1 MRTARTTAAALTI
14 VAAGLLALVGVQP
27 ASAHSA
33 LTSSTPA
40 DGAVVTE
47 PLESVDLTF
56 SEAPLAGLDAGLRI
70 QVTDASGAD
79 VARGDVTVSGT
90 TMRRAVDL
98 DQGSYSVLW
107 RYVSPDGHPIEGTLA
122 FEYRAA
128 APVSTPSASVTPTP
142 TPTAST
148 APTSSATATAT
159 GASDGAPSSS
169 PGIAPGVWIGLGAGA
184 VLVAGAV
191 VVLLLRRGRS
201 AERAQRQPT
210 S

>member
-1 MRTARTTAAALTI
+1 MRTARTTAAALAI
-14 VAAGLLALVGVQP
+14 VAAGLLTLVGVQP

-70 QVTDASGAD
+70 QVTDASGTD
-79 VARGDVTVSGT
+79 VAKGDVTVSGT

-98 DQGSYSVLW
+98 DQGSYTVLW

-128 APVSTPSASVTPTP
+128 APASTPSASATPTP
-142 TPTAST
+142 SP
-148 APTSSATATAT
+148 APTPSATATAT

-201 AERAQRQPT
+201 A
-210 S
+210 

>member
-1 MRTARTTAAALTI
+1 MRTARTTAAALAI
-14 VAAGLLALVGVQP
+14 VAAGLLTLVGVQP

-40 DGAVVTE
+40 AGAVVTE

-70 QVTDASGAD
+70 QVTYASGAD
-79 VARGDVTVSGT
+79 VATGDVRVSGT

-98 DQGSYSVLW
+98 DQGSYTVLW

-128 APVSTPSASVTPTP
+128 APTSTPSASVTPTP
-142 TPTAST
+142 ST
-148 APTSSATATAT
+148 APTPSATATAT

-201 AERAQRQPT
+201 A
-210 S
+210 

>member
-1 MRTARTTAAALTI
+1 MRTARTTAAALAI
-14 VAAGLLALVGVQP
+14 VATGLLTFVGVQP

-47 PLESVDLTF
+47 PLDRVDLTF

-70 QVTDASGAD
+70 EVTDADGTD
-79 VARGDVTVSGT
+79 VASGDVTVSGT
-90 TMRRAVDL
+90 TMRRTVDL
-98 DQGSYSVLW
+98 ERGAYTVRW
-107 RYVSPDGHPIEGTLA
+107 RYVSPDGHPIEGSLG

-128 APVSTPSASVTPTP
+128 ASTP
-142 TPTAST
+142 TPTAT
-148 APTSSATATAT
+148 APTATPTASAPPTPSATATAT

-169 PGIAPGVWIGLGAGA
+169 PGIEPGVWIGLGAGT

-191 VVLLLRRGRS
+191 VVLLLRRSRS
-201 AERAQRQPT
+201 A
-210 S
+210 

>member
-1 MRTARTTAAALTI
+1 MRTARTTAAALAI
-14 VAAGLLALVGVQP
+14 VAAGLLTLVGVQP

-33 LTSSTPA
+33 LTSTTPA

-79 VARGDVTVSGT
+79 VATGDVTVSGT

-98 DQGSYSVLW
+98 DQGRYTVLW

-128 APVSTPSASVTPTP
+128 APVSTPSASVTPTR
-142 TPTAST
+142 TAST

-201 AERAQRQPT
+201 A
-210 S
+210 

>member
-14 VAAGLLALVGVQP
+14 VAAGLLTLVGVQP

-47 PLESVDLTF
+47 PLDTVDLTF

-70 QVTDASGAD
+70 QVTDASGTN
-79 VARGDVTVSGT
+79 VATGDVTVSGE
-90 TMRRAVDL
+90 TMSRAVDL
-98 DQGSYSVLW
+98 DRGNYTVLW

-128 APVSTPSASVTPTP
+128 AAVPAPSATATP
-142 TPTAST
+142 TPTASA

-169 PGIAPGVWIGLGAGA
+169 PGIAPGVWIALGAGT
-184 VLVAGAV
+184 VLVAGVV

-201 AERAQRQPT
+201 A
-210 S
+210 

>member
-70 QVTDASGAD
+70 QVTDASGTD
-79 VARGDVTVSGT
+79 VATGDVTVSGT

-128 APVSTPSASVTPTP
+128 APVSTPSTSVTP

-201 AERAQRQPT
+201 A
-210 S
+210 

>member
-1 MRTARTTAAALTI
+1 MRTARTTAAALAI
-14 VAAGLLALVGVQP
+14 VAAGLLTLVGVQP

-98 DQGSYSVLW
+98 DQGRYTVLW

-128 APVSTPSASVTPTP
+128 APVSTPSTSATR

-201 AERAQRQPT
+201 A
-210 S
+210 

>member
-1 MRTARTTAAALTI
+1 MRTARTTAAALAI
-14 VAAGLLALVGVQP
+14 VAAGLLTLVGVQP

-70 QVTDASGAD
+70 QVTDASGTD
-79 VARGDVTVSGT
+79 VATGDVTVSGT

-128 APVSTPSASVTPTP
+128 APVSTPSTSVAP

-148 APTSSATATAT
+148 APTSSATATATATAT

-201 AERAQRQPT
+201 A
-210 S
+210 

>member
-1 MRTARTTAAALTI
+1 MRTARTTAAALAI
-14 VAAGLLALVGVQP
+14 VAAGLLTLVGVQP

-47 PLESVDLTF
+47 PLGSVDLTF

-70 QVTDASGAD
+70 QVTDASD
-79 VARGDVTVSGT
+79 TEVATGDVTVSGT

-98 DQGSYSVLW
+98 DQGRYTVLW

-142 TPTAST
+142 TAST
-148 APTSSATATAT
+148 APTLSATATAT
-159 GASDGAPSSS
+159 GASDGAPPSS

-201 AERAQRQPT
+201 TERGRRQPT

>member
-1 MRTARTTAAALTI
+1 MRTARTTAAALAI
-14 VAAGLLALVGVQP
+14 VAAGLLTLVGVQP

-79 VARGDVTVSGT
+79 VATGDVRVSGT
-90 TMRRAVDL
+90 TMRRAVEL
-98 DQGSYSVLW
+98 DQGSYTVLW

-128 APVSTPSASVTPTP
+128 APTSTPSASVTPTP
-142 TPTAST
+142 ST
-148 APTSSATATAT
+148 APTPSATATAT

-201 AERAQRQPT
+201 A
-210 S
+210 

>member
-1 MRTARTTAAALTI
+1 MRTARTTAAALAI
-14 VAAGLLALVGVQP
+14 VAAGLLTLVGVQP

-70 QVTDASGAD
+70 QVTDAAGMD
-79 VARGDVTVSGT
+79 VATGDVTVSGT

-98 DQGSYSVLW
+98 DRGNYTVLW

-122 FEYRAA
+122 FDYRAA
-128 APVSTPSASVTPTP
+128 AAVPTPSATGAP

-148 APTSSATATAT
+148 APTPSATATAT

-169 PGIAPGVWIGLGAGA
+169 PGIAPGVWVALGAGT

-201 AERAQRQPT
+201 AER
-210 S
+210 SS

>member
-1 MRTARTTAAALTI
+1 MRTARTTAAALAI
-14 VAAGLLALVGVQP
+14 VAAGLLTLVSVQP

-47 PLESVDLTF
+47 PLQTVDLTF

-70 QVTDASGAD
+70 QVTDAAGMD
-79 VARGDVTVSGT
+79 VATGDVTVSGT

-98 DQGSYSVLW
+98 DRGNYTVLW

-122 FEYRAA
+122 FDYRAA
-128 APVSTPSASVTPTP
+128 AAVPTPSATGAP

-148 APTSSATATAT
+148 APTPSATATAT

-169 PGIAPGVWIGLGAGA
+169 PGIAPGVWIALGAGT

-201 AERAQRQPT
+201 AER
-210 S
+210 SS

>member
-70 QVTDASGAD
+70 QVTDASGTD
-79 VARGDVTVSGT
+79 VATGDVTVSGT

-98 DQGSYSVLW
+98 DRGNYTVLW

-128 APVSTPSASVTPTP
+128 APVSTPSASVTP

-201 AERAQRQPT
+201 A
-210 S
+210 

>member
-1 MRTARTTAAALTI
+1 MRTARTTAAALAI
-14 VAAGLLALVGVQP
+14 VAAGLLTLVGVQP

-47 PLESVDLTF
+47 PLQTVDLTF

-70 QVTDASGAD
+70 QVTDAAGTD
-79 VARGDVTVSGT
+79 VATGDVTVSGT

-98 DQGSYSVLW
+98 DRGNYTVLW

-122 FEYRAA
+122 FDYRAA
-128 APVSTPSASVTPTP
+128 AAVPTPSATGAP

-148 APTSSATATAT
+148 APTPSATATAT
-159 GASDGAPSSS
+159 GASEGAPSSS
-169 PGIAPGVWIGLGAGA
+169 PGIAPGVWVALGAGT

-201 AERAQRQPT
+201 AER
-210 S
+210 SS

>member
-1 MRTARTTAAALTI
+1 M
-14 VAAGLLALVGVQP
+14 
-27 ASAHSA
+27 
-33 LTSSTPA
+33 
-40 DGAVVTE
+40 
-47 PLESVDLTF
+47 
-56 SEAPLAGLDAGLRI
+56 
-70 QVTDASGAD
+70 TDASGAD
-79 VARGDVTVSGT
+79 VAKGDVTVSGT

-98 DQGSYSVLW
+98 DQGSYTVLW

-128 APVSTPSASVTPTP
+128 APTSTPSASVTPTP
-142 TPTAST
+142 ST
-148 APTSSATATAT
+148 APTPSATATAT

-201 AERAQRQPT
+201 A
-210 S
+210 

>member
-1 MRTARTTAAALTI
+1 MRTARTTAAALAI
-14 VAAGLLALVGVQP
+14 VAAGLLTLVGFQP

-40 DGAVVTE
+40 DGVVVTE

-70 QVTDASGAD
+70 QVTDASGTD
-79 VARGDVTVSGT
+79 VATGDVTVSGT

-98 DQGSYSVLW
+98 HRGSYTVLW

-128 APVSTPSASVTPTP
+128 APASTPSASATPTP
-142 TPTAST
+142 TVST
-148 APTSSATATAT
+148 APTPSATATAT

-169 PGIAPGVWIGLGAGA
+169 PGIAPGVWIALGTGT
-184 VLVAGAV
+184 VLVVAAV
-191 VVLLLRRGRS
+191 IVLLLRRGRS
-201 AERAQRQPT
+201 A
-210 S
+210 

>member
-1 MRTARTTAAALTI
+1 MRTARTTAAALAI
-14 VAAGLLALVGVQP
+14 VAAGLLTLVGVQP

-70 QVTDASGAD
+70 QVTDASGTD
-79 VARGDVTVSGT
+79 VATGDVTVSGT

-98 DQGSYSVLW
+98 DRGRYTVLW

-128 APVSTPSASVTPTP
+128 APVSTPSTSATPTP
-142 TPTAST
+142 AAST
-148 APTSSATATAT
+148 APTPSATATAT

-201 AERAQRQPT
+201 A
-210 S
+210 

>member
-1 MRTARTTAAALTI
+1 MRTARTTAAALAI
-14 VAAGLLALVGVQP
+14 VAAGLLTLVGVQP

-98 DQGSYSVLW
+98 DRGSYTVLW

-128 APVSTPSASVTPTP
+128 APVSTPSASVTP

-169 PGIAPGVWIGLGAGA
+169 PGIAPGVWIGLAAGA

-201 AERAQRQPT
+201 A
-210 S
+210 

>member
-1 MRTARTTAAALTI
+1 MRTARNTAAALAI
-14 VAAGLLALVGVQP
+14 VAAGLLTLVGVQP

-79 VARGDVTVSGT
+79 VATGDVRVSGT

-98 DQGSYSVLW
+98 DQGSYTVLW

-128 APVSTPSASVTPTP
+128 APASTPSASATPTP
-142 TPTAST
+142 SP
-148 APTSSATATAT
+148 APTPSATATAT

-201 AERAQRQPT
+201 A
-210 S
+210 

>member
-1 MRTARTTAAALTI
+1 MRTARTAAAALAI
-14 VAAGLLALVGVQP
+14 VAAGLLTLVGVQP

-40 DGAVVTE
+40 DGAVVTG

-79 VARGDVTVSGT
+79 VATGDVTVSGT

-98 DQGSYSVLW
+98 DRGSYTVLW
-107 RYVSPDGHPIEGTLA
+107 RYVSPDGHPIEGRLA

-128 APVSTPSASVTPTP
+128 APVSTPSASATP
-142 TPTAST
+142 TPTAASG
-148 APTSSATATAT
+148 APTPSATATAT
-159 GASDGAPSSS
+159 GASDGAPSTP

-201 AERAQRQPT
+201 A
-210 S
+210 

>member
-1 MRTARTTAAALTI
+1 MRTARTTAAALAI
-14 VAAGLLALVGVQP
+14 VAAGLLTLVGVQP

-47 PLESVDLTF
+47 PLQTVDLTF

-70 QVTDASGAD
+70 QVTDAAGTD
-79 VARGDVTVSGT
+79 VATGDVSVSGT

-98 DQGSYSVLW
+98 DRGNYTVLW

-122 FEYRAA
+122 FDYRAA
-128 APVSTPSASVTPTP
+128 AAVPTPSATGAP

-148 APTSSATATAT
+148 APTPSATATAT

-169 PGIAPGVWIGLGAGA
+169 PGIAPGVWVALGAGT

-201 AERAQRQPT
+201 AER
-210 S
+210 SS

>member
-1 MRTARTTAAALTI
+1 MRTARTTAAALAI
-14 VAAGLLALVGVQP
+14 VAAGLLTLVGVQP

-47 PLESVDLTF
+47 PLQTVDLTF

-70 QVTDASGAD
+70 QVTDAAGMD
-79 VARGDVTVSGT
+79 VATGDVTVSGT

-98 DQGSYSVLW
+98 DRGNYTVLW

-122 FEYRAA
+122 FDYRAA
-128 APVSTPSASVTPTP
+128 AAVPTPSATGAP

-148 APTSSATATAT
+148 APTPSATATAT

-169 PGIAPGVWIGLGAGA
+169 PGIAPGVWVALGAGT

-201 AERAQRQPT
+201 AER
-210 S
+210 SS

>member
-1 MRTARTTAAALTI
+1 MRTARTTAAALAI
-14 VAAGLLALVGVQP
+14 VAAGLLTLVGVQP

-98 DQGSYSVLW
+98 DQGSYTVLW

-128 APVSTPSASVTPTP
+128 APVSTPSTSATP

-201 AERAQRQPT
+201 A
-210 S
+210 

>member
-1 MRTARTTAAALTI
+1 MRTARTTAAALAI
-14 VAAGLLALVGVQP
+14 VAAGLLTLVGVQP

-70 QVTDASGAD
+70 QVTDASGVD
-79 VARGDVTVSGT
+79 VATGDVTVSGT

-98 DQGSYSVLW
+98 DRGNYTVLW

-128 APVSTPSASVTPTP
+128 APVSTPSATVTP

-201 AERAQRQPT
+201 A
-210 S
+210 

>member
-1 MRTARTTAAALTI
+1 MRTARTTAAALAI
-14 VAAGLLALVGVQP
+14 VAAGLLTLVGVQP

-79 VARGDVTVSGT
+79 VATGDVTVSGT

-98 DQGSYSVLW
+98 DQGRYTVLW

-128 APVSTPSASVTPTP
+128 APVSTPSASVTP

-169 PGIAPGVWIGLGAGA
+169 PGIAPGVWIGLAAGA

-201 AERAQRQPT
+201 A
-210 S
+210 

>member
-1 MRTARTTAAALTI
+1 MRTARTTAAALAI
-14 VAAGLLALVGVQP
+14 VAAGLLTLVGVQP

-47 PLESVDLTF
+47 PLETVDLTF

-79 VARGDVTVSGT
+79 VATGDVTVSGT

-98 DQGSYSVLW
+98 DQGRYTVLW
-107 RYVSPDGHPIEGTLA
+107 RYVSPDGHPIEGELA

-128 APVSTPSASVTPTP
+128 APVSTPSASVTP

-169 PGIAPGVWIGLGAGA
+169 PGIAPGVWIGLGTGA

-201 AERAQRQPT
+201 A
-210 S
+210 